1 MSDNCAS
8 CKEPLDH
15 PSGDGCASMD
25 KHDDKV
31 GYLVISD
38 TVEHEDGSATYTFN
52 LDDRTQKIVAELG
65 LRLTLT
71 CAAYGMDIEDA
82 LQSIVDRGEYLGQE
96 GTE

>member
-31 GYLVISD
+31 GHLVIVD
-38 TVEHEDGSATYTFN
+38 VIENEGRGSYI
-52 LDDRTQKIVAELG
+52 QV
-65 LRLTLT
+65 
-71 CAAYGMDIEDA
+71 
-82 LQSIVDRGEYLGQE
+82 
-96 GTE
+96 